1 MTVHDAVHTLRDEMS
16 IRKEAKQ
23 LCDQLLAAVGYEVE
37 TRHRL
42 GVQFGGLFVLPTRC
56 CYRAVRVIGGDDEF
70 SLDNF
75 LQKGPA
81 EPDFVGRSVLGLFL
95 LCQSQS

>member
-16 IRKEAKQ
+16 IGKEAKQ
-23 LCDQLLAAVGYEVE
+23 LRNQLLAAVGYEVE

-42 GVQFGGLFVLPTRC
+42 GVQFGGLFAPPTCC
-56 CYRAVRVIGGDDEF
+56 CYRAVCAIGGDDEF

-81 EPDFVGRSVLGLFL
+81 EPDFVDRSVM
-95 LCQSQS
+95 